1 MPHRAAELAHHLAKM
16 KVVERK
22 KGLAAALLILAA
34 VDSEAECELINLASD
49 LAGQAEKADE
59 ELYWADLG
67 VCHERD

>member
-49 LAGQAEKADE
+49 LVGQAQKADDE
-59 ELYWADLG
+59 IYWAN
-67 VCHERD
+67 VRRA

>member
-1 MPHRAAELAHHLAKM
+1 MPHRAAELAHYLAKM

-49 LAGQAEKADE
+49 LAGQAEKADDE
-59 ELYWADLG
+59 IYWSDVR